1 MIVDKFL
8 GVVVVDECLACDKV
22 DDSLELVLGTDRKT
36 DRNGICAELGV
47 DLLDT
52 GEEVGTYT
60 VHLVDISDFRNAV
73 LVSLTPDGLRLRLYA
88 AYCTECG
95 NGTVKDAE

>member
-1 MIVDKFL
+1 M
-8 GVVVVDECLACDKV
+8 
-22 DDSLELVLGTDRKT
+22 
-36 DRNGICAELGV
+36 